1 MAKDLNWAA
10 KTMLELA
17 KIPAQPKL
25 IAAFNNYSMNSMWIK
40 GVIKSA
46 SARVVNDMSNP
57 YYEQAIDILRE
68 NGIDVN
74 IYDTN

>member
-17 KIPAQPKL
+17 QIPAQPKL
-25 IAAFNNYSMNSMWIK
+25 IAAFSNYGANTMWVK

-46 SARVVNDMSNP
+46 SRRVVNDMSNP
-57 YYEQAIDILRE
+57 YFEQAMDILRE
-68 NGIDVN
+68 NGIDIN

>member
-46 SARVVNDMSNP
+46 SARVVNDMSK
-57 YYEQAIDILRE
+57 Q
-68 NGIDVN
+68 
-74 IYDTN
+74 

>member
-1 MAKDLNWAA
+1 MANDLNWAA

-17 KIPAQPKL
+17 QIPAQPKL
-25 IAAFNNYSMNSMWIK
+25 IAAFSNYSANTMWVK

-46 SARVVNDMSNP
+46 SRRVVNDMSNP
-57 YYEQAIDILRE
+57 YFEKAINILRE